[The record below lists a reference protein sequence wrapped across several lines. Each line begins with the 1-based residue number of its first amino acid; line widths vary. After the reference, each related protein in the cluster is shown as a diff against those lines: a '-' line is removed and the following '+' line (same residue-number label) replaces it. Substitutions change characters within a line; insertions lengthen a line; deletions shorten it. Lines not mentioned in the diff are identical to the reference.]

1 MVQILMRIFNDF
13 IYKIGAH
20 HVRLHLIIV
29 EIRQID
35 NCQFNDSEKIV
46 IIFSLSEQNLLKFA
60 FGNK

>member
-13 IYKIGAH
+13 IYKIGSH

-46 IIFSLSEQNLLKFA
+46 IMFSLSEQNLVKFA